1 VAVAVLKF
9 NHKQHREAGE
19 EGILDRI
26 MLRGV
31 RHPVGLL
38 AGAGAEHA
46 GDLLVTSVYW

>member
-9 NHKQHREAGE
+9 NNKQHREAGE
-19 EGILDRI
+19 EGILVRI

-31 RHPVGLL
+31 KHQVGLL
-38 AGAGAEHA
+38 AGAEHA